1 MALNAY
7 TTAQKL
13 NSLERKVG
21 NLQETIS
28 DIQPLTKQT
37 TKTVSKGPYISNSVN
52 DTEPLESM
60 VYRQPVAK
68 KAARAPVSPEEE
80 ATSRAGGEWS
90 SYKPYIELDYG
101 VKGKEQEQ
109 MGYDMIYNA
118 VLAGR
123 PVPSLDD
130 VISAIGARPAAQ
142 DPAGFVATKKVA
154 RSVNNSYAQPQSNM
168 QNQYQMATKKVP
180 RPQMI
185 EQPYNSGQNQSYT
198 PQQPMRKVPSRPM
211 NQPYNSGQNQSY
223 MQQPLVAT
231 KKVPGLQ
238 LIQQQYNNQ
247 GQPQSYMP
255 QRAQTM
261 MPDIIPSCPPPE
273 PVNCDD
279 HIIDALNDVTPL
291 LDAIDSRIQRLI
303 PTINKTLLSAGETPI
318 PVKAATKTGYLKRGG
333 SQQGGAAV
341 AKKVTTKKPAAK
353 KPAKTA
359 TKKVAAKLPTGAVI
373 ISQLQEQMESKS
385 NSIIADIDRLDKAI
399 QAVSTHLPCQPCESS
414 ETSGPTE
421 GGSHVKKSI
430 KTRRNRRS

>member
-1 MALNAY
+1 MYSNGSN
-7 TTAQKL
+7 TAKKI
-13 NSLERKVG
+13 NSLERQVS
-21 NLQETIS
+21 NLQETVS

-68 KAARAPVSPEEE
+68 KAARVPVSPEEE
-80 ATSRAGGEWS
+80 ATSRAGGEWG

-185 EQPYNSGQNQSYT
+185 EQPYNSGEN
-198 PQQPMRKVPSRPM
+198 
-211 NQPYNSGQNQSY
+211 
-223 MQQPLVAT
+223 
-231 KKVPGLQ
+231 
-238 LIQQQYNNQ
+238 
-247 GQPQSYMP
+247 QSYMP

-273 PVNCDD
+273 PISCDD
-279 HIIDALNDVTPL
+279 DIINALNNFTPL
-291 LDAIDSRIQRLI
+291 LAAIDSRIQKLI
-303 PTINKTLLSAGETPI
+303 PTINKTLLSVGETPI
-318 PVKAATKTGYLKRGG
+318 PVKAVKTVTKKSASRVYGG

-373 ISQLQEQMESKS
+373 ISNLQEQMALKS
-385 NSIIADIDRLDKAI
+385 NSIISDIDRLDKAI
-399 QAVSTHLPCQPCESS
+399 QAVSTHLPCEPCESS

-421 GGSHVKKSI
+421 GGSRMKKSE

>member
-1 MALNAY
+1 
-7 TTAQKL
+7 
-13 NSLERKVG
+13 
-21 NLQETIS
+21 
-28 DIQPLTKQT
+28 
-37 TKTVSKGPYISNSVN
+37 
-52 DTEPLESM
+52 M

-68 KAARAPVSPEEE
+68 KAARVPVSPEEE
-80 ATSRAGGEWS
+80 ATSRAGGEWG

-185 EQPYNSGQNQSYT
+185 EQPYNSGQNQSYM
-198 PQQPMRKVPSRPM
+198 PQQPMRKVPTKKVARPQM
-211 NQPYNSGQNQSY
+211 NQQPYNSGEN
-223 MQQPLVAT
+223 
-231 KKVPGLQ
+231 
-238 LIQQQYNNQ
+238 
-247 GQPQSYMP
+247 QSYMP

-273 PVNCDD
+273 PISCDD
-279 HIIDALNDVTPL
+279 DIINALNNFTPL
-291 LDAIDSRIQRLI
+291 LAAIDSRIQKLI
-303 PTINKTLLSAGETPI
+303 PTINKTLVSAGETPI
-318 PVKAATKTGYLKRGG
+318 PVKAVKTVTKKSASRVYGG

-399 QAVSTHLPCQPCESS
+399 QAVSKYLPCEPCESS

-421 GGSHVKKSI
+421 GGSRMKKSE